1 MRQHRSVFMLFVRS
15 SIYPVLGLM
24 SVMSVLQI
32 VLFRLAMESGLY
44 QNLEDTIAGSK
55 IHFVLYVAFWILM
68 GWENW
73 MDTTSSSQ
81 VDYTWKRLRVP
92 EWTVPVWRSVC
103 SGMWFLSLWL
113 MEGLLVLGLCSWY
126 LSVREVESAQALL
139 LACYRSEF
147 LHSLIPMREWTRWAR
162 NLALVVG
169 FGVTTGGCV
178 GKPDK
183 VQIVLS
189 VTCGVVGSTMFLAP
203 MGSNAQD
210 ALLTTFALIMA
221 FISVIRWSVRREEP
235 EYEET

>member
-169 FGVTTGGCV
+169 FGVTTGGCI

-183 VQIVLS
+183 AQIILS
-189 VTCGVVGSTMFLAP
+189 VTCGGVGSVMFLSP
-203 MGSNAQD
+203 MGNSSGD
-210 ALLTTFALIMA
+210 AALTVFALFMA
-221 FISVIRWSVRREEP
+221 FVSVIRWNLRGEEP
-235 EYEET
+235 EYEEA